1 MDCAEVGRS
10 GIAFAAAAAAA
21 RRCAAIASRTEA
33 RPLKAGLA
41 LVVLDTDE
49 ASEVAFGLF
58 LSLSSNC
65 LDFASSVSMI
75 LEFEC

>member
-10 GIAFAAAAAAA
+10 GIAFAAAAAL
-21 RRCAAIASRTEA
+21 RWAAIASRTDA
-33 RPLKAGLA
+33 RPLKAGLE
-41 LVVLDTDE
+41 LVELDTEE
-49 ASEVAFGLF
+49 AREVIFGLF

-75 LEFEC
+75 LELQC